1 LTREASLPLFARR
14 VSSLMGLQERLLVTK
29 AREEVEVD
37 SFAEPELPK
46 SEP

>member
-1 LTREASLPLFARR
+1 
-14 VSSLMGLQERLLVTK
+14 MGLQERLLVTK

-37 SFAEPELPK
+37 SFAEPEKPGLPK

>member
-1 LTREASLPLFARR
+1 
-14 VSSLMGLQERLLVTK
+14 MGVPEGLLVAK

-37 SFAEPELPK
+37 SFAEPEKPGLPK